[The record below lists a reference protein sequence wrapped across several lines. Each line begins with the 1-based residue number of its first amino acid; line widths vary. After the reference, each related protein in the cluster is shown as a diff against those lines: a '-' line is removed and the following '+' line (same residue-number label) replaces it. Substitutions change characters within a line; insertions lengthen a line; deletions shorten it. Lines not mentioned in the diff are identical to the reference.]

1 MSSKK
6 KKDSKKGAGGGGTG
20 ANWPSP
26 GSGSGVAAGS
36 LPEPAKSRLWELFG
50 AIERE
55 FEQLHADNGALRERL
70 DKLELLTERDRGSAD
85 NTADSTNTSYV
96 VATETPLDD
105 APSED
110 NEDKKQ
116 HKRPDNNTEVKDVYA
131 IKKESIDSVS

>member
-1 MSSKK
+1 MRVYISKRSDQAVLDRMSSKK

-55 FEQLHADNGALRERL
+55 FEQLHADNGAR
-70 DKLELLTERDRGSAD
+70 KLGAVCARAFSRFCCLL
-85 NTADSTNTSYV
+85 
-96 VATETPLDD
+96 
-105 APSED
+105 
-110 NEDKKQ
+110 
-116 HKRPDNNTEVKDVYA
+116 
-131 IKKESIDSVS
+131 

>member
-26 GSGSGVAAGS
+26 GSGVAAGP

-55 FEQLHADNGALRERL
+55 FEQLHADNSALRERL
-70 DKLELLTERDRGSAD
+70 DKLELLTGDRGSAD

-96 VATETPLDD
+96 VATETPQTTL
-105 APSED
+105 PQ
-110 NEDKKQ
+110 KIMKI
-116 HKRPDNNTEVKDVYA
+116 KNNSRFCGSDR
-131 IKKESIDSVS
+131 